1 MRVGKVSAALR
12 AGVAEGGGEWIRRR
26 RLLQKCDCRCGGG
39 HLLSVSFMDDS
50 CVSTSV

>member
-1 MRVGKVSAALR
+1 MCVGQVGAALR
-12 AGVAEGGGEWIRRR
+12 AGVAEGGGEWTRCR

-39 HLLSVSFMDDS
+39 HLLAVSFMDDS